1 MCFFHAVIQ
10 NRKKF
15 GPIGWNI
22 PYQFT
27 VEDLQVSQSQ
37 LEIVLGEYKEV
48 PYKVLNFICA
58 EINYGG
64 RVTDSKDLRL
74 IKSLLENY
82 LNPKVLRDN
91 YKFSTS
97 GDFNSLPVGPL
108 EDYLERV
115 QGFPLTSP
123 PEVFLLHDNA
133 EITTNENYAVE
144 FISQLTLIESSA
156 ESSSEG
162 TDKFKEIIDQLASQ
176 VPDIFD
182 YQKIK
187 EAFPTDYEESMN
199 TVLI

>member
-91 YKFSTS
+91 YKFSPS
-97 GDFNSLPVGPL
+97 GDFSSLPVGPL
-108 EDYLERV
+108 EEYLERV

>member
-91 YKFSTS
+91 YKFSPS
-97 GDFNSLPVGPL
+97 GDFSSLPVGPL
-108 EDYLERV
+108 EEYLERV

-162 TDKFKEIIDQLASQ
+162 TDKFKEIID
-176 VPDIFD
+176 
-182 YQKIK
+182 
-187 EAFPTDYEESMN
+187 
-199 TVLI
+199 

>member
-1 MCFFHAVIQ
+1 MIQ

-37 LEIVLGEYKEV
+37 LEIILGEYKEV

-64 RVTDSKDLRL
+64 RVTDSNDLRL

-82 LNPKVLRDN
+82 LCPKVTKDN
-91 YKFSTS
+91 YKFSPS
-97 GDFNSLPVGPL
+97 GDYSSLPVGTIS
-108 EDYLERV
+108 DYLEKI
-115 QGFPLTSP
+115 QTFSLSSS

-133 EITTNENYAVE
+133 EITTNENNALIFTE
-144 FISQLTLIESSA
+144 QLMMIESNVD
-156 ESSSEG
+156 SSSEG
-162 TDKFKEIIDQLASQ
+162 TNKYQEIIDLLESK
-176 VPDIFD
+176 VPEMFN
-182 YQKIK
+182 YAEVR
-187 EAFPTDYEESMN
+187 EAYPTDYIESMN